1 MVFMSLLLT
10 QRMRKGHTVKDGQ
23 NPDRP
28 HAHEARGLARN
39 KLASTKEDQT
49 CHGGSNMGAPLK
61 HNILK
66 ALKGLTHSSEALAA
80 TPGWRARTH
89 PPEERRRYDSSL

>member
-1 MVFMSLLLT
+1 MI
-10 QRMRKGHTVKDGQ
+10 KDGQ
-23 NPDRP
+23 DQYQP

-49 CHGGSNMGAPLK
+49 CHEGSSIGASLR

-66 ALKGLTHSSEALAA
+66 ALEGVTHSSEASGA
-80 TPGWRARTH
+80 TPGGCARAH
-89 PPEERRRYDSSL
+89 PSEER